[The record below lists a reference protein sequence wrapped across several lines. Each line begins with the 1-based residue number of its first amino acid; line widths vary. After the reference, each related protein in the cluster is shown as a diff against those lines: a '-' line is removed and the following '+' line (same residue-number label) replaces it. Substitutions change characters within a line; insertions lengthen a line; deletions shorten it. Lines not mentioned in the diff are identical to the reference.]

1 MKVMVVD
8 DEPDI
13 LFLIEK
19 FLEMEGYE
27 VVKIGSGEE
36 CLEKVKEIKPDVIL
50 LDVMMPGIDGW
61 EVCKRL
67 KEDEET
73 KDIPVILVTVRT
85 SKESIE
91 KSFEYA
97 KCDAYVGKPIIR
109 EELIEKIKMFA
120 KSSPSSQAF
129 VEYKHRS

>member
-1 MKVMVVD
+1 MVVD

-19 FLEMEGYE
+19 FLEMEGYG
-27 VVKIGSGEE
+27 VIKIGSGEE
-36 CLEKVKEIKPDVIL
+36 CLEKVKDIKPDVIL
-50 LDVMMPGIDGW
+50 LDVMMPGLDGW
-61 EVCKRL
+61 EVSRKL

-85 SKESIE
+85 SKESME
-91 KSFEYA
+91 RGLEYA

-109 EELIEKIKMFA
+109 DELINKIKWVIEN
-120 KSSPSSQAF
+120 K
-129 VEYKHRS
+129 

>member
-1 MKVMVVD
+1 MRIMVVD

-19 FLEMEGYE
+19 FLEMEGYG
-27 VVKIGSGEE
+27 VIKIGSGEE
-36 CLEKVKEIKPDVIL
+36 CLEKVKDIKPDVIL
-50 LDVMMPGIDGW
+50 LDVMMPGLDGW
-61 EVCKRL
+61 EVSRKL

-85 SKESIE
+85 SKESME
-91 KSFEYA
+91 RGLEYA

-109 EELIEKIKMFA
+109 DELINKIKWVIEN
-120 KSSPSSQAF
+120 K
-129 VEYKHRS
+129 

>member
-1 MKVMVVD
+1 MSIMVVD

-27 VVKIGSGEE
+27 VIKIGSGEE
-36 CLEKVKEIKPDVIL
+36 CLEKVKDIKPDVIL
-50 LDVMMPGIDGW
+50 LDVMMPGLDGW
-61 EVCKRL
+61 EVSKKL
-67 KEDEET
+67 KENEET

-85 SKESIE
+85 SKESME
-91 KSFEYA
+91 RGFEYA

-109 EELIEKIKMFA
+109 DELINEIKWVIEN
-120 KSSPSSQAF
+120 K
-129 VEYKHRS
+129 